1 MYTISPKIKS
11 ERNIVKI
18 SPDEKDEYFFWG
30 GYYDKC
36 TWDIIGRYMLCMKA
50 KDTWSDVFPKDK
62 LEILLLD
69 TLT

>member
-1 MYTISPKIKS
+1 MRKMSI
-11 ERNIVKI
+11 
-18 SPDEKDEYFFWG
+18 FLG

-36 TWDIIGRYMLCMKA
+36 PWDIIGRYMLCMKA

>member
-30 GYYDKC
+30 GI
-36 TWDIIGRYMLCMKA
+36 TTNAHGILSVDICC
-50 KDTWSDVFPKDK
+50 V
-62 LEILLLD
+62 
-69 TLT
+69 

>member
-18 SPDEKDEYFFWG
+18 SPDEKDEYFFG
-30 GYYDKC
+30 GGIT
-36 TWDIIGRYMLCMKA
+36 TWDITGRYMLCMKA